1 MKLLKRK
8 NIYKGY
14 CFDLFEDQVV
24 WVNGK
29 QLDRTILVTD
39 WLGGNANGT
48 TGDFSLGVAGWLIE
62 NGKRT
67 KSITEMNISGNY
79 NDLLMN
85 LIEVGN
91 DPWIHSSFR
100 TPTMVF
106 DKVSFSGS

>member
-1 MKLLKRK
+1 LRSGAE
-8 NIYKGY
+8 I
-14 CFDLFEDQVV
+14 EAS
-24 WVNGK
+24 
-29 QLDRTILVTD
+29 LDRAILVTN
-39 WLGGNANGT
+39 WLGGNANPT

-62 NGKRT
+62 NGKRV

-85 LIEVGN
+85 LTEVGN